1 MLQHRKH
8 LSASSHDDTAA
19 KMELRVQ
26 LGAVRCCS
34 FSFRWPFCYFR
45 RTTPPPSS
53 CAGWGGPGHEVSW
66 SWVSG
71 VGIAAGEHPSL
82 HPANLRIVGFQFWK
96 KKKSA
101 LGDFY
106 LFIYLR
112 ASRASSREV
121 LTAPHFCIFS
131 STGGEA
137 QPETIHLL
145 KKTEKVAYNV
155 SLCWPKLCTVPAECD
170 HNSFVSDFSLHVT
183 SFLSNVAKQVL
194 DRSQWCEHSETL
206 KELNTSSFFFLF
218 HLIAHIR
225 TVQLFSVLD
234 HVSDKLER
242 KE

>member
-45 RTTPPPSS
+45 RATPPPSS

-101 LGDFY
+101 FGDFY
-106 LFIYLR
+106 LFIYHER
-112 ASRASSREV
+112 
-121 LTAPHFCIFS
+121 
-131 STGGEA
+131 
-137 QPETIHLL
+137 
-145 KKTEKVAYNV
+145 
-155 SLCWPKLCTVPAECD
+155 SLVKC
-170 HNSFVSDFSLHVT
+170 
-183 SFLSNVAKQVL
+183 
-194 DRSQWCEHSETL
+194 
-206 KELNTSSFFFLF
+206 
-218 HLIAHIR
+218 
-225 TVQLFSVLD
+225 
-234 HVSDKLER
+234 
-242 KE
+242 

>member
-45 RTTPPPSS
+45 RATPPPSS

-96 KKKSA
+96 KKKVHLVISI
-101 LGDFY
+101 Y
-106 LFIYLR
+106 LFT
-112 ASRASSREV
+112 SR
-121 LTAPHFCIFS
+121 P
-131 STGGEA
+131 
-137 QPETIHLL
+137 PLL
-145 KKTEKVAYNV
+145 K
-155 SLCWPKLCTVPAECD
+155 C
-170 HNSFVSDFSLHVT
+170 
-183 SFLSNVAKQVL
+183 
-194 DRSQWCEHSETL
+194 
-206 KELNTSSFFFLF
+206 
-218 HLIAHIR
+218 
-225 TVQLFSVLD
+225 
-234 HVSDKLER
+234 
-242 KE
+242 